1 MGHNIFS
8 FDLPFLFMRSRL
20 LRVEVPTGIV
30 RIGGR
35 YPDWNPKFC
44 DTLVAAAFGD
54 RAKFTNLNKLA
65 RFFGVGAKTE
75 GVSGKDFAKL
85 WADDH
90 AKAVE
95 YLSNDINL
103 TVAVAKA
110 MGLI

>member
-1 MGHNIFS
+1 ME
-8 FDLPFLFMRSRL
+8 PEV
-20 LRVEVPTGIV
+20 LRHP
-30 RIGGR
+30 RGGGLR
-35 YPDWNPKFC
+35 RP
-44 DTLVAAAFGD
+44 
-54 RAKFTNLNKLA
+54 RQFTSLNKLA
-65 RFFGVGAKTE
+65 EFFGVGAKTE

-85 WADDH
+85 WAEDH